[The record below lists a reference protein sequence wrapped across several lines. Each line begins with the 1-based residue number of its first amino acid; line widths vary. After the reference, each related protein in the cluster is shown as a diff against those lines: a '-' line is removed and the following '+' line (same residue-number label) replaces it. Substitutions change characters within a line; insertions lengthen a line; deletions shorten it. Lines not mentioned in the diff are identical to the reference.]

1 MEQLVNKCCP
11 LKKTHVHI
19 NYNGDVG
26 CMCAAQMT
34 SKKIPHCDSST
45 TGRAF
50 MLRGDEEVTSVAE
63 GVKQKK

>member
-1 MEQLVNKCCP
+1 M
-11 LKKTHVHI
+11 HI